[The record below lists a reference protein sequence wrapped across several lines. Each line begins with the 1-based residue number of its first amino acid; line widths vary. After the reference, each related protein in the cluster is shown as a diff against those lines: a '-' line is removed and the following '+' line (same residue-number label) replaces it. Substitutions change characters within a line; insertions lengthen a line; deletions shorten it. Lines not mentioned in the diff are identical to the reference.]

1 MLTLQKLHIGGI
13 FCLQEPGEHP
23 YCGDG
28 IHTGSGLSYL
38 PEEFYERRPV
48 FSRRHQ
54 FLQLWVGGPPDN
66 KFQRTDQS
74 LEIPGPVSA
83 GWQESRSPLP
93 CRTGSNRVGDC
104 LLLDFRDESNCCPS
118 DRTLQTKKER
128 RRSLQPF
135 PEKYCCKF
143 RKV

>member
-1 MLTLQKLHIGGI
+1 M
-13 FCLQEPGEHP
+13 QEPGEHP

-48 FSRRHQ
+48 LSRRDQ
-54 FLQLWVGGPPDN
+54 LLQLRVGGPPDN
-66 KFQRTDQS
+66 KLQRTYQS
-74 LEIPGPVSA
+74 LEIPGLIFA
-83 GWQESRSPLP
+83 GWQESRSPLS
-93 CRTGSNRVGDC
+93 CRKGSNRVGDC
-104 LLLDFRDESNCCPS
+104 LLLDFRDESYSCSS

-128 RRSLQPF
+128 RRSIKPF